1 MGRREEREAR
11 EDLGWRKQQ
20 AFRCRIK
27 SEMNRIV
34 LCAAGVVCLVLA
46 FEEIGRGQAGQTS
59 RGVRLE
65 IQSGSNAEYRVR
77 EQLARLNF
85 PNDAVGATESMT
97 GVLVIRPDGTL
108 TGDSKLTVDLRT
120 LRTDEPKRD
129 GFVRENTLETN
140 RYPTAEF
147 VPRRYTGLPT
157 PLPTSGG
164 ATFKLTGD
172 MTLHGVTAEETW
184 DVAATF
190 AGDSVTAKATARFNF
205 AKYKIT
211 IPRVFGL
218 LSVDDD
224 IRLELNVRMRR
235 IAAP

>member
-1 MGRREEREAR
+1 MTAK
-11 EDLGWRKQQ
+11 L
-20 AFRCRIK
+20 A
-27 SEMNRIV
+27 V
-34 LCAAGVVCLVLA
+34 VVCAVVLLG
-46 FEEIGRGQAGQTS
+46 ESVRSQGGQTA

-65 IQSGSNAEYRVR
+65 IQSGSKAEYRVR

-85 PNDAVGATESMT
+85 PNDAVGATESIS
-97 GVLVIRPDGTL
+97 GALVVRTDGTF
-108 TGDSKLTVDLRT
+108 TGDSKLTVDMRT

-140 RYPTAEF
+140 RYPLAEF

-164 ATFKLTGD
+164 AAFKLIGD
-172 MTLHGVTAEETW
+172 LTLHGVTAEQTW

-190 AGDSVTAKATARFNF
+190 AGDAVNAKVTTQFNF

-218 LSVDDD
+218 LSVEDD

>member
-1 MGRREEREAR
+1 
-11 EDLGWRKQQ
+11 
-20 AFRCRIK
+20 
-27 SEMNRIV
+27 MNRIV
-34 LCAAGVVCLVLA
+34 LCVVAVGCVLCL
-46 FEEIGRGQAGQTS
+46 EEPAQGQGGQTA

-65 IQSGSNAEYRVR
+65 IQSGSKAEYRVR

-85 PNDAVGATESMT
+85 PNDAVGATESIT
-97 GVLVIRPDGTL
+97 GALVMRPDGTF
-108 TGDSKLTVDLRT
+108 TGDSKLTVDMRT

-140 RYPTAEF
+140 RYPLAEF

-164 ATFKLTGD
+164 ATVKLIGD
-172 MTLHGVTAEETW
+172 LTLHGVTAEQTW

-190 AGDSVTAKATARFNF
+190 AGDAVNAKATTQFNF

-218 LSVDDD
+218 LSVDDN

-235 IAAP
+235 SSTP

>member
-1 MGRREEREAR
+1 M
-11 EDLGWRKQQ
+11 
-20 AFRCRIK
+20 
-27 SEMNRIV
+27 SRIV
-34 LCAAGVVCLVLA
+34 LCGAAVVCVFVLL
-46 FEEIGRGQAGQTS
+46 EQTGQSQAGQAA
-59 RGVRLE
+59 RGIRLE
-65 IQSGSNAEYRVR
+65 IQSGSKAEYHVR

-85 PNDAVGATESMT
+85 PNDAVGATESIS
-97 GVLVIRPDGTL
+97 GALVVRLDGTF

-129 GFVRENTLETN
+129 DFIRENTLETN
-140 RYPTAEF
+140 RYPLAEF

-164 ATFKLTGD
+164 ATFKLAGD
-172 MTLHGVTAEETW
+172 LTLHGVTAEQAW

-190 AGDSVTAKATARFNF
+190 AGDAVSAKATTRFNF

-218 LSVDDD
+218 LSVEDD

-235 IAAP
+235 VAAP

>member
-1 MGRREEREAR
+1 
-11 EDLGWRKQQ
+11 
-20 AFRCRIK
+20 
-27 SEMNRIV
+27 MNRISV
-34 LCAAGVVCLVLA
+34 CSAAVVCLVLG
-46 FEEIGRGQAGQTS
+46 FEETGRGQAGQTS

-65 IQSGSNAEYRVR
+65 IQSGSKAEYRVR

-85 PNDAVGATESMT
+85 PNDAVGTTESVT
-97 GVLVIRPDGTL
+97 GAMVIRADGTF
-108 TGDSKLTVDLRT
+108 TPGSKLTVDMRS

-157 PLPTSGG
+157 PPPTSGG

-172 MTLHGVTAEETW
+172 MTLHGVTAAETW

-224 IRLELNVRMRR
+224 IRLELNVRLRR
-235 IAAP
+235 VAMP

>member
-1 MGRREEREAR
+1 
-11 EDLGWRKQQ
+11 
-20 AFRCRIK
+20 
-27 SEMNRIV
+27 MNRIA
-34 LCAAGVVCLVLA
+34 LCVAAVACLVCLEDSA
-46 FEEIGRGQAGQTS
+46 YSQAGQS
-59 RGVRLE
+59 ARGLRLE
-65 IQSGSNAEYRVR
+65 IQVGSKAEYRVR

-85 PNDAVGATESMT
+85 PNDAVGATESIT
-97 GVLVIRPDGTL
+97 GALVMRPDGTF

-140 RYPTAEF
+140 RYPMAEF
-147 VPRRYTGLPT
+147 VPRRYTGLPAA
-157 PLPTSGG
+157 LPTSGG
-164 ATFKLTGD
+164 ATFKVSGD
-172 MTLHGVTAEETW
+172 LTLHGVTAEQTW
-184 DVAATF
+184 DVTGTF
-190 AGDSVTAKATARFNF
+190 AGDAVNAKATTQFNF

-218 LSVDDD
+218 LSVDDN

>member
-1 MGRREEREAR
+1 
-11 EDLGWRKQQ
+11 
-20 AFRCRIK
+20 
-27 SEMNRIV
+27 MNRVTVCV
-34 LCAAGVVCLVLA
+34 LAVGCAAVL
-46 FEEIGRGQAGQTS
+46 FETSTQTQAGQTA
-59 RGVRLE
+59 RGIRLE
-65 IQSGSNAEYRVR
+65 IQSGSKAEYRVR

-85 PNDAVGATESMT
+85 PNDAVGATESIT
-97 GVLVIRPDGTL
+97 GALVLRPDGTF
-108 TGDSKLTVDLRT
+108 TGDSKLIVDMRT

-129 GFVRENTLETN
+129 GFIRENTLETN

-172 MTLHGVTAEETW
+172 MMLHGVTAEETW

-190 AGDSVTAKATARFNF
+190 AADLVTAKATARFNF

-224 IRLELNVRMRR
+224 IRLALNVRMRR
-235 IAAP
+235 VAAP

>member
-1 MGRREEREAR
+1 
-11 EDLGWRKQQ
+11 
-20 AFRCRIK
+20 
-27 SEMNRIV
+27 MNRIALCGAAVACVCV
-34 LCAAGVVCLVLA
+34 LL
-46 FEEIGRGQAGQTS
+46 EQPGQSQTGQTA

-65 IQSGSNAEYRVR
+65 IQSGSKAEYRVR

-85 PNDAVGATESMT
+85 PNDAVGATESIA
-97 GVLVIRPDGTL
+97 GALVMRPDGTF

-129 GFVRENTLETN
+129 AFIRENTLETN
-140 RYPTAEF
+140 RYPLAEF
-147 VPRRYTGLPT
+147 APRRYTGLPT

-164 ATFKLTGD
+164 ATFKLIGD
-172 MTLHGVTAEETW
+172 LTLHGVTAEQAW
-184 DVAATF
+184 DAAATF
-190 AGDSVTAKATARFNF
+190 AGDAINAKATTQFNF

-218 LSVDDD
+218 LSVEDD

-235 IAAP
+235 VAAP

>member
-1 MGRREEREAR
+1 MTAK
-11 EDLGWRKQQ
+11 L
-20 AFRCRIK
+20 A
-27 SEMNRIV
+27 IV
-34 LCAAGVVCLVLA
+34 ACAVLLVGESVLS
-46 FEEIGRGQAGQTS
+46 QVGQTP
-59 RGVRLE
+59 RGLRLE
-65 IQSGSNAEYRVR
+65 IQSGSKAEYRVR
-77 EQLARLNF
+77 EQLARLNL
-85 PNDAVGATESMT
+85 PNDAVGTTESIT
-97 GVLVIRPDGTL
+97 GALVVRPDGTF
-108 TGDSKLTVDLRT
+108 TGDSRLTVDMRT

-129 GFVRENTLETN
+129 GFIRENTLETN
-140 RYPTAEF
+140 RYPLAEF

-190 AGDSVTAKATARFNF
+190 AGDSVNAKATARFNF

-218 LSVDDD
+218 LSVEDD

-235 IAAP
+235 VVAP